1 MRLKND
7 DAEANWDINFEKTA
21 DTHLFSF
28 FLIFFLN
35 LHLNKA
41 MMYKLA
47 WMQIL
52 PLHQFVWATGV

>member
-1 MRLKND
+1 MMMQKQTEILILK
-7 DAEANWDINFEKTA
+7 KQQ
-21 DTHLFSF
+21 THIYFLSF
-28 FLIFFLN
+28 LFFLN

-52 PLHQFVWATGV
+52 LLHQFVWATGV

>member
-1 MRLKND
+1 MMQKQTEILILK
-7 DAEANWDINFEKTA
+7 KQQ
-21 DTHLFSF
+21 THIY
-28 FLIFFLN
+28 FLSYFFLN

-52 PLHQFVWATGV
+52 LLHQFVWATGV

>member
-1 MRLKND
+1 MQKQTEILILK
-7 DAEANWDINFEKTA
+7 KQQ
-21 DTHLFSF
+21 TH
-28 FLIFFLN
+28 IFLN

-52 PLHQFVWATGV
+52 LLHQFVLATGV

>member
-1 MRLKND
+1 MMMQKQTEILILKKNSRHTF
-7 DAEANWDINFEKTA
+7 I
-21 DTHLFSF
+21 F
-28 FLIFFLN
+28 FLSYFFFLN

-52 PLHQFVWATGV
+52 LLHQFVWATGV

>member
-1 MRLKND
+1 MMQKQTEILILK
-7 DAEANWDINFEKTA
+7 KQQ
-21 DTHLFSF
+21 THIYFLSFLFF
-28 FLIFFLN
+28 FLS

-52 PLHQFVWATGV
+52 LLHQFVWATGV

>member
-1 MRLKND
+1 MMQKQTEILILK
-7 DAEANWDINFEKTA
+7 KTA

-52 PLHQFVWATGV
+52 LLHQFVWATGV